1 MLALKEIE
9 KEILTLPKKDY
20 SNLRNWFYSQDS
32 EKWDDQIKQN
42 SESGKLDFLIN
53 EALSEKNKNE
63 LKTNSFH
70 PSLQFKK

>member
-1 MLALKEIE
+1 MLALKDIE

-32 EKWDDQIKQN
+32 DKWDNEIKQD

-53 EALSEKNKNE
+53 EALVEKDQNE
-63 LKTNSFH
+63 LKR
-70 PSLQFKK
+70 L

>member
-32 EKWDDQIKQN
+32 EKWDDQIKQD

-53 EALSEKNKNE
+53 EALSEKNKN
-63 LKTNSFH
+63 
-70 PSLQFKK
+70 

>member
-32 EKWDDQIKQN
+32 EKWDDQIKQD

-53 EALSEKNKNE
+53 EALSEKSKNK
-63 LKTNSFH
+63 LKN
-70 PSLQFKK
+70 L

>member
-32 EKWDDQIKQN
+32 EKWDDQINQD

-63 LKTNSFH
+63 LK
-70 PSLQFKK
+70 SL

>member
-9 KEILTLPKKDY
+9 KEILTLPEKDY

-32 EKWDDQIKQN
+32 EKWDDQIKQD

-53 EALSEKNKNE
+53 EALSEKSKNK
-63 LKTNSFH
+63 LKN
-70 PSLQFKK
+70 L